1 MLPILKIHAS
11 LIFFLSL
18 VSGAAAEMYGTYL
31 NLSGYRVVL
40 EELSNGN
47 KQTTLN
53 TGGKA
58 KTRKKL
64 GEQINHR
71 LTLYKENEKDPFKIL
86 MITDQKQNCA
96 RNMLARFFNHQ
107 HLISLTDVTPKKEQK
122 PFQKI
127 QEVQKDWSKH
137 ECIAGPDLTFL
148 GFDVEIKN
156 DDVTLQQGVSKL
168 F

>member
-53 TGGKA
+53 TGEKA

-96 RNMLARFFNHQ
+96 RDTLARLFNHQ
-107 HLISLTDVTPKKEQK
+107 HLDSVVKRY
-122 PFQKI
+122 
-127 QEVQKDWSKH
+127 
-137 ECIAGPDLTFL
+137 
-148 GFDVEIKN
+148 
-156 DDVTLQQGVSKL
+156 
-168 F
+168 